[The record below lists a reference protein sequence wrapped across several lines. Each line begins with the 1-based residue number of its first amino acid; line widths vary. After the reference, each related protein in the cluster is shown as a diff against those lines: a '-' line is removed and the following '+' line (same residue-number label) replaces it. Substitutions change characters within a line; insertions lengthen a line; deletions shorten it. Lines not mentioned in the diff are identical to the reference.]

1 MSNDI
6 NYIIKSGNDIFIAI
20 IMPVYNEAQYIQNAS
35 DRSLQQSFPFF
46 ELIVVNDVSTDKS
59 DTIIRS
65 YIDER
70 IVYVNNP
77 KRQGNY
83 TCRNQAIR
91 MAKGKYTAMM
101 DADDIAMLDRLE
113 KQFNYL
119 ETHPDV
125 LAVGSD
131 RISIPMNSYDAVPH
145 THEEILL
152 ALLRGNA
159 FVHSTLMV
167 RTSVLKELCGYD
179 EQFYYAADYDL
190 VCRLALCGKLANL
203 PEPLVK
209 YRWHAGQISQKYSE
223 EQARYGAKIQR
234 KYQLHFINRY
244 STDGMSE
251 AMETDVSHLQMG
263 EVIGYFAYACFSG
276 KPGIVRQAESLL
288 ERTFSDLSADM
299 PLQLENGLFGFVCG
313 LVYLLRNGFAEGD
326 EDEVLAEIDRFLL
339 GNFVFHV
346 DVPRVAE
353 GVDWYGWLCYMR
365 IRVSYKP
372 LEAYGKSGLIF
383 RQMTV
388 SMFDCLLRQ
397 VRMGLHL
404 DEKVLEVLEW
414 FHGENICPE
423 KTAALLGRTS
433 SRTACCPVVRISDSR
448 VSFLIPLRVDSK
460 ERERNLNRVL
470 EYLSVIDEAEIYI
483 LEADGQPR
491 FVPKKPYGNVHSRFV
506 EDQNPV
512 FHRTK
517 YLNML
522 LKEVSSDI
530 AGIWDTDVVLEE
542 RQILDAIAQI
552 KSGEAVMSFPYDGRF
567 FMLPEEK
574 TEEFVKGVSFECLQK
589 AVSSSL
595 LIGYHSVGGAFFVNR
610 KQYLQA
616 GGENEHF
623 YGWGPEDAE
632 RVKRMEILGLPVY
645 RAKGPLF
652 HLYHPRKENSW
663 FGSEELEL
671 QNRKE
676 FLKVCSMAREELWAY
691 IQTWEWLK
699 DEKGKC

>member
-6 NYIIKSGNDIFIAI
+6 NYIIKLGNDIFISI
-20 IMPVYNEAQYIQNAS
+20 IMPVYNEAQYIQNAINS
-35 DRSLQQSFPFF
+35 ILQQSFPFF
-46 ELIVVNDVSTDKS
+46 ELIVVNDASKDRS
-59 DTIIRS
+59 DAIIRS
-65 YIDER
+65 YTDER

-83 TCRNQAIR
+83 ICRNQAIR

-125 LAVGSD
+125 WAVGSD
-131 RISIPMNSYDAVPH
+131 RISVPMNSYDTVSH

-167 RTSVLKELCGYD
+167 RTSVLKELSGYD

-190 VCRLALCGKLANL
+190 VCRLALRGKLANL

-209 YRWHAGQISQKYSE
+209 CRWHEEQNSQKYLE
-223 EQARYGAKIQR
+223 EQARNEAKIQR
-234 KYQLHFINRY
+234 RYQLHFINRY
-244 STDGMSE
+244 LVEGLLE
-251 AMETDVSHLQMG
+251 ASETDISHLQMG
-263 EVIGYFAYACFSG
+263 EVIGYFTYARFSG
-276 KPGIVRQAESLL
+276 KSEIMRQAESLF
-288 ERTFSDLSADM
+288 ERTVSDLSATM
-299 PLQLENGLFGFVCG
+299 PLRLEDGLFGFVCG
-313 LVYLLRNGFAEGD
+313 LVYLLRNGFVEGD
-326 EDEVLAEIDRFLL
+326 EDEVLAEVDQFLL

-346 DVPRVAE
+346 DVPCVAE

-365 IRVSYKP
+365 IRISYSP
-372 LEAYGKSGLIF
+372 LEACGKSGLIF
-383 RQMTV
+383 RQLTV

-404 DEKVLEVLEW
+404 DERVLKILEW
-414 FHGENICPE
+414 FHREKICPE
-423 KTAALLGRTS
+423 KTAALLVGIPPRMD
-433 SRTACCPVVRISDSR
+433 CCPVVRILNSR

-460 ERERNLNRVL
+460 ERERNLDWVL
-470 EYLSVIDEAEIYI
+470 EHLSFMDQIEIYI
-483 LEADGQPR
+483 LEADRKPC
-491 FVPKKPYGNVHSRFV
+491 FVLKKPYGNVHYRFI
-506 EDQNPV
+506 EDLNPV

-522 LKEVSSDI
+522 LKEASSDI
-530 AGIWDTDVVLEE
+530 VGIWDTDIALGKG
-542 RQILDAIAQI
+542 QIQDAIAQI
-552 KSGEAVMSFPYDGRF
+552 KSGKAVMSFPYDGRF
-567 FMLPEEK
+567 FMLPEEQ
-574 TEEFVKGVSFECLQK
+574 TEEFAKGGSFESLQK
-589 AVSSSL
+589 VVSSSL
-595 LIGYHSVGGAFFVNR
+595 VNR
-610 KQYLQA
+610 RQYLQA

-663 FGSEELEL
+663 YGSEELEL
-671 QNRKE
+671 QNRE
-676 FLKVCSMAREELWAY
+676 ELLKVCSMTREELQSY
-691 IQTWEWLK
+691 IRTWEWIK
-699 DEKGKC
+699 GREKLS